1 MTFSDDSEQ
10 SLYSTK
16 KRIQACTL
24 FAGAINH
31 GELKIGFGCRFGN
44 LRNCRNRVRKD
55 RHRNKKN
62 SSSGC

>member
-16 KRIQACTL
+16 KKTQACTL

-31 GELKIGFGCRFGN
+31 GKLEIGFGCKFGI
-44 LRNCRNRVRKD
+44 CRIVETE
-55 RHRNKKN
+55 
-62 SSSGC
+62 